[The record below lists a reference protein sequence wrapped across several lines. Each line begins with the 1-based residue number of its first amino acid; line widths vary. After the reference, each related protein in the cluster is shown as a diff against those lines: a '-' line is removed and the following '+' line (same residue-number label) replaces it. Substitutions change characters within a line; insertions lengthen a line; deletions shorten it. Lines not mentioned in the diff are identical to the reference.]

1 MKMNF
6 IYPLLIIIGAS
17 SYGILST
24 IIKVAMGYGFT
35 PDEAVTSQYLIGFCL
50 ALLLFV
56 FTKRKVPKLK
66 KEEFITLIFAGIFTG
81 TTGIVYGKSLNYLPA
96 SLAVVLLF
104 QFTWIGILID
114 CILRKRWPNRPE
126 IISLVIL
133 FFGTLLAAGVLD
145 ADLSNIHWLGCF
157 FGFCAAISFAIFL
170 QINSK
175 TIEGI
180 TTTER
185 TLFTSFFALILISI
199 FLSPEILWNGILI
212 REGLWKFGLVLGFFG
227 TILPIFL
234 LATAVPKIGG
244 GLASILS
251 AMELPVAVIASVI
264 VLHEPITRLQ
274 IIGIILILTGI
285 ALPTVIS
292 QRQSMKYIEKKSE
305 AS

>member
-1 MKMNF
+1 MKTKI
-6 IYPLLIIIGAS
+6 IYPLLIIVAAS

-24 IIKVAMGYGFT
+24 VIKVAMGRGFT
-35 PDEAVTSQYLIGFCL
+35 SDEAVTSQYLIGFFL
-50 ALLLFV
+50 ALVMFV
-56 FTKRKVPKLK
+56 LTKGKIPKLRK
-66 KEEFITLIFAGIFTG
+66 KEFISFIFAGIFTG

-104 QFTWIGILID
+104 QFTWIGMLID

-126 IISLVIL
+126 TISLVIL
-133 FFGTLLAAGVLD
+133 FIGTLLAAGVAFE
-145 ADLSNIHWLGCF
+145 ADLSNIHWRGWL
-157 FGFCAAISFAIFL
+157 FGFCSAISFAIFL

-180 TTTER
+180 TTIER

-212 REGLWKFGLVLGFFG
+212 REGLWKFGLMLGFFG

-234 LATAVPKIGG
+234 LAFAVPKVGG

-251 AMELPVAVIASVI
+251 AMELPVAVFASVI
-264 VLHEPITRLQ
+264 VLHEPITQLQ
-274 IIGIILILTGI
+274 IIGIILILNGNRAANRHLSKAVNEI
-285 ALPTVIS
+285 
-292 QRQSMKYIEKKSE
+292 Y
-305 AS
+305 